1 MVQTDANRVVRIRRL
16 GAIQA
21 ATSKQ
26 VMEDQGSRTALIGG
40 GERKSGLFYHT

>member
-1 MVQTDANRVVRIRRL
+1 
-16 GAIQA
+16 
-21 ATSKQ
+21 